1 MTKTLSKII
10 KMFFINFVVYLL
22 YIGAVKTDN
31 FSTSLLENLLRD
43 YDKIVRPVENPDDYL
58 KLYLGIRLSQIADID
73 ERNQIMTTNVWIRHV
88 IFFIFLLSFFF

>member
-1 MTKTLSKII
+1 MII
-10 KMFFINFVVYLL
+10 INFVVYLI
-22 YIGAVKTDN
+22 YTKAVKGDN
-31 FSTSLLENLLRD
+31 FSASLLDDLLRD

-88 IFFIFLLSFFF
+88 ILLINFVL